1 MQRIRSLGSLTVA
14 LFACALLVAC
24 GASDDGAQAPPPTRF
39 LSIGTAPP
47 GGAFFVVGGALSEVL
62 NAHPAVEAPW
72 QVTAESTKGTQENI
86 RRLTSGDLDF
96 ALANAAITYFAV
108 RGSEGWERA
117 HDVRSVM
124 TLAPNVAFFVAPRDA
139 GVATIADLRGKRVVV
154 GPAGAGFEYF
164 IRPILQAH
172 GLTYDDFSP
181 LNGTQAAAVSLLG
194 DGAAAAAFL
203 GGAVPTASIT
213 QAATSHDIVFL
224 PFDASAR
231 ERLLADYPFFAPATV
246 PAGTY
251 AGQEEDFVGLNVGS
265 MQLITSAGADEDLVY
280 QVTKILYEQRAQ
292 VVERHPAGRA
302 INPANAARETGTP
315 FHAGA
320 ERFYR
325 EAGIWPTSEPAADD
339 SADG

>member
-1 MQRIRSLGSLTVA
+1 MLRLRPLGSPTLA
-14 LFACALLVAC
+14 LLACALLAAC
-24 GASDDGAQAPPPTRF
+24 GAGEDGSPAAPRTRF

-47 GGAFFVVGGALSEVL
+47 GGAFFVVGGALSQVL
-62 NAHPAVEAPW
+62 NAHPAGDAPW
-72 QVTAESTKGTQENI
+72 QVTAESTKGSQENI

-108 RGSEGWERA
+108 RGTEGWEQA

-124 TLAPNVAFFVAPRDA
+124 TLAPNVAFFVAPRGA
-139 GVATIADLRGKRVVV
+139 GVETIADLRGQRVVV

-164 IRPILQAH
+164 IRPILGAH

-181 LNGTQAAAVSLLG
+181 LNGTQSAAVSLLG
-194 DGAAAAAFL
+194 DGSAAAAFL
-203 GGAVPTASIT
+203 GGAIPTASIT
-213 QAATSHDIVFL
+213 QATTSQDILFL
-224 PFDASAR
+224 PFEPAAR

-251 AGQEEDFVGLNVGS
+251 PGQEADFVGLNVGS
-265 MQLITSAGADEDLVY
+265 MQLIASAGADEDLVY
-280 QVTKILYEQRAQ
+280 RVTKTLYEQRAQ

-325 EAGIWPTSEPAADD
+325 EAGIWPTTD
-339 SADG
+339 SR

>member
-1 MQRIRSLGSLTVA
+1 MRTLGSLTLA
-14 LFACALLVAC
+14 LFACVLLVAC
-24 GASDDGAQAPPPTRF
+24 GAGGDGAPAAPQTRF

-62 NAHPAVEAPW
+62 NAHPAAGSPW

-108 RGSEGWERA
+108 RGAEGWEQA
-117 HDVRSVM
+117 HEVRSVM

-139 GVATIADLRGKRVVV
+139 GVETIADLRGNRVVV

-164 IRPILQAH
+164 IRPILNAH
-172 GLTYDDFSP
+172 GLTYGDFSP
-181 LNGTQAAAVSLLG
+181 LNGTQSAAVSLLG
-194 DGAAAAAFL
+194 DGSATAAFL
-203 GGAVPTASIT
+203 GGAIPTASIT
-213 QAATSHDIVFL
+213 QAATSQDILFL
-224 PFDASAR
+224 PFESTAR
-231 ERLLADYPFFAPATV
+231 EALLAKYPFFASAMV

-251 AGQEEDFVGLNVGS
+251 PGQDEDFDGLNVGS
-265 MQLITSAGADEDLVY
+265 MQLIVSAGADEELVY
-280 QVTKILYEQRAQ
+280 RVTKTLYEQRAQ

-325 EAGIWPTSEPAADD
+325 EAGIWPSPAAAADD
-339 SADG
+339 SAGG